1 MAKVTFREDRCKGC
15 KLCVS
20 VCPKKIVQIKTDR
33 LNLNGFHPAGVE
45 EMEKCIGCGFCA
57 IICPDC
63 IITVEK

>member
-33 LNLNGFHPAGVE
+33 LNLNGFHPAGIE

>member
-33 LNLNGFHPAGVE
+33 LNLNGFHPAGIE

-63 IITVEK
+63 IISVEK

>member
-63 IITVEK
+63 IISVEK